1 MKNIFHLSKKIAL
14 SLGLVI
20 LVNVFYFSGIQIYS
34 QAPRYEDFFTPQN
47 ANVNYE
53 QGACEEYGGTWIKAQ
68 AGAPAWCDS
77 QAVYTA
83 QQEAWE
89 LAQKEHQKT
98 VFLIALPLGIFTLVL
113 GLFAPLPVA
122 VSSGLMYG
130 GLLTS
135 IIGTLGYWGHME
147 DYLRFGVSGLALLF
161 LFILGVKKFK
171 D

>member
-20 LVNVFYFSGIQIYS
+20 LVNVFYFSGIQTFD
-34 QAPRYEDFFTPQN
+34 QAPRYEDYYPQQ
-47 ANVNYE
+47 AAEVNYE
-53 QGACEEYGGTWIKAQ
+53 QGACEEYGGVWVKAQ
-68 AGAPAWCDS
+68 AGSTPFCDLNT
-77 QAVYTA
+77 VYTA
-83 QQEAWE
+83 QQKAFDT
-89 LAQKEHQKT
+89 AQKAHQKT
-98 VFLIALPLGIFTLVL
+98 VFLISLPLGIFTLVL
-113 GLFAPLPVA
+113 GLFAPLPMA

-147 DYLRFGVSGLALLF
+147 AYLQFGVSGLALLF

>member
-20 LVNVFYFSGIQIYS
+20 LVNVFYFSGIQTYS
-34 QAPRYEDFFTPQN
+34 QGPRYEDFFTPQN

-53 QGACEEYGGTWIKAQ
+53 EGACEEYGGTWVKAQ
-68 AGAPAWCDS
+68 AGAPAWCDA

-83 QQEAWE
+83 QQNAWE
-89 LAQKEHQKT
+89 TAQKAHQKT
-98 VFLIALPLGIFTLVL
+98 VFLISLPLGIFTLVL
-113 GLFAPLPVA
+113 GLFAPLPMA

-135 IIGTLGYWGHME
+135 IIGTLGYWGQME
-147 DYLRFGVSGLALLF
+147 DYLRFTVSGLALLF
-161 LFILGVKKFK
+161 LLLLGIRKFK

>member
-20 LVNVFYFSGIQIYS
+20 LVNVFYFSGIQTYS
-34 QAPRYEDFFTPQN
+34 QAPRYEDYFP
-47 ANVNYE
+47 VSSLDINYE
-53 QGACEEYGGTWIKAQ
+53 QGACEEYGGTWMKAQ
-68 AGAPAWCDS
+68 AGAPAWCDA

-83 QQEAWE
+83 QQNAWDT
-89 LAQKEHQKT
+89 AQKAHQKT
-98 VFLIALPLGIFTLVL
+98 VFLISLPLGIFTLVL
-113 GLFAPLPVA
+113 GLFASLPMA

-135 IIGTLGYWGHME
+135 IIGTVGYWGHME
-147 DYLRFGVSGLALLF
+147 DYLRFGVSGIALLF